1 MDYSLAQ
8 GNICNLIQP
17 VTNSEQKDKIK
28 RALDKHVKL
37 FDTTKPTIVINV
49 KPHAIK
55 TLDHSPPSSKP
66 YYSTPTKQ
74 DAMYM
79 ITQELLQFELIRPSY
94 SPYAAPALLVAK
106 HDVSWRMVVD
116 NKKLNNITIKDN
128 HPLPNMEQ
136 TIQTLGGGYQF
147 FSKFDMKS
155 GFWQIPIRA
164 FITPEGLY
172 EWNVLAQGLK
182 NSPLSFQRVIA
193 DILSSCHQFALV
205 YIDDY
210 PDEDHP
216 VILATDASKTGVGGT
231 LQQPINEA
239 LAIWLCFQR
248 MRSYLLGRSIIICA
262 DHCPL
267 CKMMTSS
274 VKNPRVDRQ
283 NNCLAGYLSRH
294 PIQPNEEIF
303 DEDYGISMLFQG
315 KPPAKV
321 TVSVNNSQFIGAVI
335 TRSKTKQI
343 LQQQDTINAT
353 NTFIKNESP
362 SSSSTQDTDK
372 QQNELSSHLISSN
385 MFDITK
391 IKEEQ
396 LKDSFI
402 QNKIKEIMADPTKYP
417 YVFKD
422 GVLYKL
428 MSANA
433 TNTTKTKLI
442 YLPSS
447 MINSLLQSY
456 HNDPLRDHFDIRRT
470 YFKIKNK
477 L

>member
-1 MDYSLAQ
+1 
-8 GNICNLIQP
+8 
-17 VTNSEQKDKIK
+17 
-28 RALDKHVKL
+28 
-37 FDTTKPTIVINV
+37 
-49 KPHAIK
+49 
-55 TLDHSPPSSKP
+55 
-66 YYSTPTKQ
+66 
-74 DAMYM
+74 
-79 ITQELLQFELIRPSY
+79 
-94 SPYAAPALLVAK
+94 
-106 HDVSWRMVVD
+106 
-116 NKKLNNITIKDN
+116 
-128 HPLPNMEQ
+128 
-136 TIQTLGGGYQF
+136 
-147 FSKFDMKS
+147 
-155 GFWQIPIRA
+155 
-164 FITPEGLY
+164 
-172 EWNVLAQGLK
+172 
-182 NSPLSFQRVIA
+182 
-193 DILSSCHQFALV
+193 
-205 YIDDY
+205 
-210 PDEDHP
+210 
-216 VILATDASKTGVGGT
+216 
-231 LQQPINEA
+231 
-239 LAIWLCFQR
+239 

>member
-155 GFWQIPIRA
+155 GFWQIPIR
-164 FITPEGLY
+164 
-172 EWNVLAQGLK
+172 
-182 NSPLSFQRVIA
+182 
-193 DILSSCHQFALV
+193 
-205 YIDDY
+205 DY

>member
-49 KPHAIK
+49 NSQAIK

-155 GFWQIPIRA
+155 GFWQIPIR
-164 FITPEGLY
+164 
-172 EWNVLAQGLK
+172 
-182 NSPLSFQRVIA
+182 
-193 DILSSCHQFALV
+193 
-205 YIDDY
+205 DY